1 VLSLIDLSPLSARPS
16 DTSVTFTDVVPVVP
30 VVPPVSAG
38 FWPQAAD
45 TTKSAAHRAS
55 EIFFDCIIDTLCPRN
70 REFLSRMN
78 QVRILDLIAVRF
90 VDAMPLVGI
99 AVEMLGNL
107 RQAVSRHDNIGLAL
121 SGCARRREWRE
132 RRGRLGRRRRAA

>member
-1 VLSLIDLSPLSARPS
+1 LSVLSLIDLSPLSARPS
-16 DTSVTFTDVVPVVP
+16 DTSVTLTDVVPVVP
-30 VVPPVSAG
+30 VVRRVCRLL
-38 FWPQAAD
+38 AAAAA
-45 TTKSAAHRAS
+45 TIKSAAHRAR
-55 EIFFDCIIDTLCPRN
+55 EIFFDCIIDTLCSRN

-107 RQAVSRHDNIGLAL
+107 RQL
-121 SGCARRREWRE
+121 SPATTT
-132 RRGRLGRRRRAA
+132 